1 MDMNKKGGVMAT
13 TLPTTQESPTE
24 STDLSSCQESKIV
37 LESYMS
43 PDLDPVVPKQVTELE
58 DHARRE
64 MLLRHFETSGK
75 QFHNLANWYE
85 GQNESIFRNKWEK
98 AGNLHFMS
106 AECFAACAENEIPG
120 ENWHELAGLEYCR
133 AVECYLNNPEDIYFH
148 REAFV
153 MGIRQFK
160 MIRGDGQTSQ
170 FTRDEEASK
179 LSHHLIDVKYKKILR
194 MLEQRDFAR
203 EYSRLTIEHTKWKA
217 KISTNTF
224 QKLWY
229 WFWGLTS
236 NYGTS
241 VVRWIVWCLFVI
253 SFYTCFYYFTYLETD
268 RGLTG
273 FNRIIERFYF
283 SVVTFTTLGFGDIL
297 PQTSFGMCLV
307 ITEVL
312 IGNLMFWVMM
322 TILGKKIF
330 H

>member
-1 MDMNKKGGVMAT
+1 MGT
-13 TLPTTQESPTE
+13 TLPTTHESPTE
-24 STDLSSCQESKIV
+24 STDRPSCKENKIV
-37 LESYMS
+37 LEGYMS
-43 PDLDPVVPKQVTELE
+43 PDLDPVIPEQVRNLE
-58 DHARRE
+58 DHARKE
-64 MLLRHFETSGK
+64 MLLRHFEISGK

-106 AECFAACAENEIPG
+106 AECFAACAENEISG

-160 MIRGDGQTSQ
+160 MIQSDGQTSR
-170 FTRDEEASK
+170 FTRDEEAGK

-194 MLEQRDFAR
+194 MLEERDFAR

-217 KISTNTF
+217 KISTSTF

-241 VVRWIVWCLFVI
+241 VIRWIVWCLFVI
-253 SFYTCFYYFTYLETD
+253 SFYTCFYFFTYLETD

-273 FNRIIERFYF
+273 FSRIIERFYF

>member
-1 MDMNKKGGVMAT
+1 MGT
-13 TLPTTQESPTE
+13 TLPTTHESSME
-24 STDLSSCQESKIV
+24 STERLSCQQNKII

-43 PDLDPVVPKQVTELE
+43 PDLDPVLPDQVSELE
-58 DHARRE
+58 DLARKE
-64 MLLRHFETSGK
+64 KLLRHFETAGK

-85 GQNESIFRNKWEK
+85 GQNESIFRNKWERS
-98 AGNLHFMS
+98 GNYHFMS
-106 AECFAACAENEIPG
+106 AECFAACAENGISG
-120 ENWHELAGLEYCR
+120 QNWHELAGLEYCR
-133 AVECYLNNPEDIYFH
+133 AVECHLNNPEDIYFH

-153 MGIRQFK
+153 LGIRQFK
-160 MIRGDGQTSQ
+160 LIQSEWQKNQITQ
-170 FTRDEEASK
+170 VEEARK
-179 LSHHLIDVKYKKILR
+179 LSYHLVDVKYKKIIR
-194 MLEQRDFAR
+194 MLEERDFAH
-203 EYSRLTIEHTKWKA
+203 EYNRLTIEYTKWKA
-217 KISTNTF
+217 KISTSTF

-241 VVRWIVWCLFVI
+241 VIRWVVWCLFVI
-253 SFYTCFYYFTYLETD
+253 SFYTCFYFFTYLETD

-273 FNRIIERFYF
+273 FSRIIERFYF

-297 PQTSFGMCLV
+297 PQTTFGMCLV